1 MLRIE
6 KLLIE
11 SDKTGELFVRY
22 SPIVTATCG
31 ASGELRFPSYDC
43 ELTGDHEATK
53 RAAVE
58 NAEKTV
64 RLWAENLKCGYGL

>member
-11 SDKTGELFVRY
+11 SDKAGELFVRY
-22 SPIVTATCG
+22 SPIVTATSG

-43 ELTGDHEATK
+43 ELSGDHEAVK

-64 RLWAENLKCGYGL
+64 KMWAENLKCGYGL